1 MQKILEKKELQILNL
16 YQKMLNGERGMNVG
30 ATTNIMNNPSS
41 ITGK

>member
-16 YQKMLNGERGMNVG
+16 YQKMLNGKRGMGVG
-30 ATTNIMNNPSS
+30 ETTNIMNNSSS